1 MAAAP
6 IDTDVAFAELHVHLE
21 GTLEPELIFTLAER
35 NGIRLP
41 YRDVEDLRSR
51 YTFTDLQSFLDLYYT
66 NMQVLRTEEDF
77 ADLTDAY
84 LRRARQAGVRHAE
97 VFLDIQ
103 AHIEHGVATATAL
116 GGVGHAL
123 DRSEEL
129 GLSSGLIVT
138 MLRHLPPE
146 SAMHAYEEVRAAGL
160 PLLGIG
166 LCSSEV
172 GYPATP
178 FADVF
183 ARARADGLHTVAH
196 AGEEGDPSY
205 VWEVLDVLRAERVDH
220 GIRSVED
227 PELMDRLVAQ
237 QVPLTVCPLSNVR
250 LQAVQSLDQH
260 PLARLLRAGAL
271 VSVNSDDPAYF
282 GGYLDDNLAAV
293 RTALALT
300 DAEVRR
306 LAENSI
312 RSSFLPENRKAQL
325 LG

>member
-1 MAAAP
+1 M
-6 IDTDVAFAELHVHLE
+6 DDLAFAELHVHLE

-35 NGIRLP
+35 NGVRLP
-41 YRDVEDLRSR
+41 YRNVEELRSR
-51 YTFTDLQSFLDLYYT
+51 YAFADLQSFLDLYYS

-84 LRRARQAGVRHAE
+84 LRRARRAGVAHAE

-103 AHIEHGVATATAL
+103 AHTERGVAAAVAMGGVSHAL
-116 GGVGHAL
+116 G
-123 DRSEEL
+123 RSEQL

-138 MLRHLPPE
+138 MLRHLPAE
-146 SAMHAYEEVRAAGL
+146 VAMHAYKEVCATGL

-172 GYPATP
+172 GYPAAP
-178 FADVF
+178 FAELF
-183 ARARADGLHTVAH
+183 ARARADGLRTVAH

-205 VWEVLDVLRAERVDH
+205 VWEVLDVLQVQRVDH

-227 PELMDRLVAQ
+227 SRLMDRLVAQ

-250 LQAVQSLDQH
+250 LRTVERLEEH
-260 PLARLLRAGAL
+260 PLARMLRAGAL

-282 GGYLDDNLAAV
+282 GGYLDDNVNAV
-293 RTALALT
+293 RSALGLCE
-300 DAEVRR
+300 AEIRQ
-306 LAENSI
+306 LAGNSI
-312 RSSFLPENRKAQL
+312 SSAFLSDARKAEL
-325 LG
+325 LGAPA

>member
-1 MAAAP
+1 M
-6 IDTDVAFAELHVHLE
+6 DDLAFAELHVHLE

-35 NGIRLP
+35 NGVRLP

-51 YTFTDLQSFLDLYYT
+51 CDFADLQSFLDLYYR

-97 VFLDIQ
+97 VFIDIQ
-103 AHIEHGVATATAL
+103 AHIERGIAAATAL
-116 GGVGHAL
+116 GGVSHAL
-123 DRSEEL
+123 GRSEEL

-138 MLRHLPPE
+138 MLRHLPAE
-146 SAMHAYEEVRAAGL
+146 SAWHAYEEVCATGL

-172 GYPATP
+172 GYPAAP

-183 ARARADGLHTVAH
+183 ARVRADGLHTVAH

-205 VWEVLDVLRAERVDH
+205 VWEVLDVLQVERVDH

-227 PELMDRLVAQ
+227 PALMDRLVRQ

-250 LQAVQSLDQH
+250 LRTVERLEEH
-260 PLARLLRAGAL
+260 PLATMLRAGAL

-282 GGYLDDNLAAV
+282 GGYLDDNIAAV
-293 RTALALT
+293 RSALRLSE
-300 DAEVRR
+300 AEVRQ
-306 LAENSI
+306 LARNSI
-312 RSSFLPENRKAQL
+312 SSAFLPDDRKAEL
-325 LG
+325 VGGSA

>member
-1 MAAAP
+1 M
-6 IDTDVAFAELHVHLE
+6 DDLAFAELHVHLE

-35 NGIRLP
+35 NGVRLP
-41 YRDVEDLRSR
+41 YRNVEELRSR
-51 YTFTDLQSFLDLYYT
+51 YAFADLQSFLDLYYS

-84 LRRARQAGVRHAE
+84 LRRAREAGVRHAE

-103 AHIEHGVATATAL
+103 AHLERGIAAATAL
-116 GGVGHAL
+116 GGVSHAL
-123 DRSEEL
+123 GRSHEL

-138 MLRHLPPE
+138 MLRHLPAD
-146 SAMHAYEEVRAAGL
+146 SAMHAYEEVCATGL

-172 GYPATP
+172 GYPAAP

-205 VWEVLDVLRAERVDH
+205 VWEVLDVLQVERVDH

-227 PELMDRLVAQ
+227 PALMDRLVMQ

-250 LQAVQSLDQH
+250 LRTVERLEEH
-260 PLARLLRAGAL
+260 PLARMLRAGAL

-282 GGYLDDNLAAV
+282 GGYLDDNVAAVQSALGLTEAEIRQLARNSISSAFLPDDRKAELAA
-293 RTALALT
+293 ASA
-300 DAEVRR
+300 
-306 LAENSI
+306 
-312 RSSFLPENRKAQL
+312 
-325 LG
+325 

>member
-1 MAAAP
+1 MDDE
-6 IDTDVAFAELHVHLE
+6 IAFAELHVHLE
-21 GTLEPELIFTLAER
+21 GTLEPELIFALAER
-35 NGIRLP
+35 NEVRLP

-51 YTFTDLQSFLDLYYT
+51 YAFADLQSFLDLYYT

-84 LRRARQAGVRHAE
+84 LRRARQAGVRHVE
-97 VFLDIQ
+97 VFLDVQ
-103 AHIEHGVATATAL
+103 AHTGRGISAAAAL
-116 GGVGHAL
+116 GGVSHAL
-123 DRSEEL
+123 GRSGEL

-138 MLRHLPPE
+138 MLRHLPAE
-146 SAMHAYEEVRAAGL
+146 SAMHAYEQVCAANL

-172 GYPATP
+172 GYPAAP

-205 VWEVLDVLRAERVDH
+205 VWEVLDVLRVERVDH

-227 PELMDRLVAQ
+227 PALMDRLVAQ

-250 LQAVQSLDQH
+250 LRAVERLEEH
-260 PLARLLRAGAL
+260 PLALMLRAGAL

-282 GGYLDDNLAAV
+282 GGYLDDNVAAV
-293 RTALALT
+293 RAALALT
-300 DAEVRR
+300 EAEVRQ
-306 LAENSI
+306 LAANSI
-312 RSSFLPENRKAQL
+312 RSAFLSEERKAQL
-325 LG
+325 MPRPA